1 MGGTPPFDPVKYLTD
16 LEVWL
21 AGLPNKSN
29 AQVAAFAHLANAK
42 ACFIRHTDPVEKN
55 VEFQGP

>member
-1 MGGTPPFDPVKYLTD
+1 MGSAAPFDPVKYIAD

-21 AGLPNKSN
+21 QGLPNKST

-42 ACFIRHTDPVEKN
+42 ACFIRHNDPVEKN
-55 VEFQGP
+55 VEIQAP